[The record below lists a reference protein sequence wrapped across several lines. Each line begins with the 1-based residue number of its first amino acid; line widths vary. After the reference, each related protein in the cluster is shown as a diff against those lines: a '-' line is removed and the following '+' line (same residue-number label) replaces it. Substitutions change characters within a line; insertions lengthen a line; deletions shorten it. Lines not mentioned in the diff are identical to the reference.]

1 MLSSEGNEI
10 GKKKTAIGL
19 ISKKATLHVQ
29 HTFLYISLPLFWTT
43 ATWNVQ
49 KRPVYMFYGD
59 SVVRVLAHFFF
70 SLSLSFTLVA
80 ASNPAATKFHVVPP
94 TENVSFVFYLS
105 F

>member
-1 MLSSEGNEI
+1 
-10 GKKKTAIGL
+10 
-19 ISKKATLHVQ
+19 
-29 HTFLYISLPLFWTT
+29 
-43 ATWNVQ
+43 
-49 KRPVYMFYGD
+49 MFYGD

-105 F
+105 L